1 MMEMNYVV
9 GRRAAYA
16 GDIAFARHEPRWAL
30 NEAVRV
36 PSLDWAARLMFH
48 VAWGGQ
54 ERYTTDPVDVTH
66 LTHDH
71 PDATVRVL
79 PVRQ

>member
-1 MMEMNYVV
+1 METNYVV

-16 GDIAFARHEPRWAL
+16 GDVAFVRHEPAWAL
-30 NEAVRV
+30 EKAKRV
-36 PSLDWAARLMFH
+36 LSLDWAARLMFH
-48 VAWGGQ
+48 VAWAG
-54 ERYTTDPVDVTH
+54 EDRYTTDPVAVMH